1 MRPLAAALL
10 LLLSAC
16 ATAPAVV
23 LPRTE
28 GEKLRAAVEQWFEEE
43 LRLNPVSATYLGDHR
58 YDDQFGNPASLEHE
72 RGVSRACEDG
82 LARVRAVDP
91 AGLSAADQVTRETFI
106 HDCTTRLVSLRHP
119 GRLLPLNQMGNPVLT
134 LAMLGSGEGP
144 QPLEDRQGHEA
155 WLRRAAGVVPWVDS
169 AIAAMRE
176 GQAVGITRPRVVLQR
191 VVKQL
196 DGLLEGPL
204 EQSLFLRPLEK
215 VPAGLERERLA
226 TAYRETFGQEV
237 LPAIARLRDFV
248 RDEHLPRA
256 RESAGWSALPGGA
269 GWYAAAVAA
278 STTTSELSPAD
289 IHALGLK
296 EVARIRAEMEQVKA
310 QVGFPGDL
318 QAFFAHVRT
327 DPRYFFDSP
336 EALLAAHRA
345 LKQRIDAALP
355 RLFTRFPRADYEVRP
370 VEAFRA
376 ASAAGGEYQAPA
388 ADGSRPGIFYVN
400 THDLK
405 AQPRY
410 GLETLSLHEAAPG
423 HHFQIALQQELDLPR
438 FRRFGGYTAFS
449 EGWALYAES
458 LGKELGLFQ
467 QPMDYYGRLNDEQL
481 RAMRLVVDTGLH
493 ALGWSRE
500 QAIRY
505 MLDNSSLAESDAT
518 AEVER
523 YMVWPGQ
530 ALGYKVGQLRMTAL
544 RARLQERLGARFDVK
559 AFHAVML
566 EDGQLPLAVL
576 ERKLERWADLQD
588 RAR

>member
-1 MRPLAAALL
+1 
-10 LLLSAC
+10 
-16 ATAPAVV
+16 
-23 LPRTE
+23 
-28 GEKLRAAVEQWFEEE
+28 VEQWFEEE

-256 RESAGWSALPGGA
+256 RAGRAAAVLLECEHTGGEHCGRSCAPGRAGHGGALPGGHRRGRGPNHPQCVNWRQCRAPREARYPLWA
-269 GWYAAAVAA
+269 G
-278 STTTSELSPAD
+278 EHLC
-289 IHALGLK
+289 GLW
-296 EVARIRAEMEQVKA
+296 
-310 QVGFPGDL
+310 
-318 QAFFAHVRT
+318 H
-327 DPRYFFDSP
+327 
-336 EALLAAHRA
+336 
-345 LKQRIDAALP
+345 
-355 RLFTRFPRADYEVRP
+355 
-370 VEAFRA
+370 
-376 ASAAGGEYQAPA
+376 
-388 ADGSRPGIFYVN
+388 
-400 THDLK
+400 
-405 AQPRY
+405 
-410 GLETLSLHEAAPG
+410 
-423 HHFQIALQQELDLPR
+423 
-438 FRRFGGYTAFS
+438 
-449 EGWALYAES
+449 
-458 LGKELGLFQ
+458 
-467 QPMDYYGRLNDEQL
+467 GRLCGRHWHSRQL
-481 RAMRLVVDTGLH
+481 
-493 ALGWSRE
+493 
-500 QAIRY
+500 
-505 MLDNSSLAESDAT
+505 
-518 AEVER
+518 
-523 YMVWPGQ
+523 
-530 ALGYKVGQLRMTAL
+530 
-544 RARLQERLGARFDVK
+544 
-559 AFHAVML
+559 
-566 EDGQLPLAVL
+566 
-576 ERKLERWADLQD
+576 
-588 RAR
+588 